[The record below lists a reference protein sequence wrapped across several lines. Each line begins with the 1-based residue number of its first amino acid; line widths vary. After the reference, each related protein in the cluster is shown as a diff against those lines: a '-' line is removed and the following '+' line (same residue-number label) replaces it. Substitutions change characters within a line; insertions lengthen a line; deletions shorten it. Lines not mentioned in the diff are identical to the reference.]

1 MTDSIELHGNAGLYV
16 MDGNTFSFQIG
27 EGRELS
33 TSPGLLVPQGRQ
45 GTYMSISG

>member
-16 MDGNTFSFQIG
+16 MDGNAFSFQIG

-33 TSPGLLVPQGRQ
+33 TSPGYSSHRVSRLA
-45 GTYMSISG
+45 YMNTSG